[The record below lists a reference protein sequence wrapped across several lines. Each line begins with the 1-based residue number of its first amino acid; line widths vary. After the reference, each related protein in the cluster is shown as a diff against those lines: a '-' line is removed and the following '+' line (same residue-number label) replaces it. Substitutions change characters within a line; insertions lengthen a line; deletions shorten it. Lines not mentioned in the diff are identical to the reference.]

1 MDKWIYRVLVVKKK
15 LLSAEDKEDPEQ
27 KLNELGKEGWELV
40 SVIPLSTTSGSTTWM
55 QLFLKKRDV
64 F

>member
-1 MDKWIYRVLVVKKK
+1 MDKWIYRVLVVNKK
-15 LLSAEDKEDPEQ
+15 LLSMKDKEDPEQ

-40 SVIPLSTTSGSTTWM
+40 SVIPLESGGSTTGM